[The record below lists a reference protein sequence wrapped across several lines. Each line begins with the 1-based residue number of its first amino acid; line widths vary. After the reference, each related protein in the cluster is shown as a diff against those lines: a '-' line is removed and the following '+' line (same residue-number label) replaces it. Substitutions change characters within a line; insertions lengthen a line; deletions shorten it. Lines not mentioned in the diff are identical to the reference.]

1 MYRAFF
7 YPMRLALLAVGR
19 NFMPIAW
26 WMPASKE
33 PFRFLLAVD
42 RKNHTL
48 GLLRE
53 LSEAA
58 LAFLPWEERA
68 WVVRAGYLSGRRVD
82 KAERLGVALRPAR
95 RLAHTQVPERALA
108 VYEMRVLEWPSDG
121 DHALFLGEVVHV
133 EGSAKA
139 KQRPILFLGF
149 RDYATLGERWSFS
162 PKRARSLPS
171 LGEGEV

>member
-19 NFMPIAW
+19 NFMPMAW

-48 GLLRE
+48 SLLRE

-58 LAFLPWEERA
+58 LAFYPWEERA
-68 WVVRAGYLSGRRVD
+68 WVVRAGYLTGRRVR

-95 RLAHTQVPERALA
+95 CLAHTWVPEGALA
-108 VYEMRVLEWPSDG
+108 VFELKVAEWPTDG
-121 DHALFLGEVVHV
+121 DHALFMGEVVHV
-133 EGSAKA
+133 EGSSEAKE
-139 KQRPILFLGF
+139 RPILFLGF
-149 RDYATLGERWSFS
+149 RDFATLGERWRFR
-162 PKRARSLPS
+162 PGGAKLP
-171 LGEGEV
+171 LREEP